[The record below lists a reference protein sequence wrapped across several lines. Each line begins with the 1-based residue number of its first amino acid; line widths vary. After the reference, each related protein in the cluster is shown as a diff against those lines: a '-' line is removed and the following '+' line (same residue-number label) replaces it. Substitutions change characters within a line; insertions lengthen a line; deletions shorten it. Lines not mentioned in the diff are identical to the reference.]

1 MRSRF
6 LAASLVAAVWAAGPG
21 VARGQAVLSLNR
33 SGSGARAAGMAN
45 AFVAVSDD
53 GTAASWNPAGLA
65 QLRKP
70 ELSAVYTISDR
81 ASRLDG
87 LRSLDGRWAYSP
99 RDVADTTASMDF
111 ASLAVP
117 FSVAGRPVTVQ
128 GGWRRLYQLS
138 GTFEGSVFR
147 RPLGASGG
155 SAESFTFR
163 QDRTRGD
170 VDLLS
175 LAGAVRLTRRTL
187 LGGSVDLWR
196 GDWSDLRAVAGDR
209 EPGDGPEVSDFVAL
223 STAHRVRGDNFSAGL
238 LLAYPSWNAGLVY
251 HSPFWASYRLQQEFR
266 SSLGPTEALD
276 SGPDA
281 RFRFPRSIALGV
293 AWRPARRWTVALDA
307 THDEWSDFLIDRIP
321 GIEGPINFFDGE
333 PPGFSS
339 TRDTLSFNAGAEHL
353 FQREGSVIPVR
364 FGIAWEPQGP
374 MDRILR
380 DPVDYVMVA
389 GGAGFN
395 TNSFKF
401 DAAVQYRW
409 GRYQVTDTLEIP
421 NIVAAVGTGAPDA
434 EGHNRGREWR
444 VKVSVIYRITDT
456 DKLGAIL
463 RKVFVGS

>member
-1 MRSRF
+1 LRSRSLPAF
-6 LAASLVAAVWAAGPG
+6 LVAVACAAGST
-21 VARGQAVLSLNR
+21 ARGQSVLSLNR

-70 ELSAVYTISDR
+70 ELSAVYSISDR
-81 ASRLDG
+81 AVRLDG

-99 RDVADTTASMDF
+99 RDVAATTASMDF
-111 ASLAVP
+111 GSLAIP
-117 FSVAGRPVTVQ
+117 FTVAGRPVTVQ

-138 GTFEGSVFR
+138 GTFEGTVFR
-147 RPLGASGG
+147 RPFGASGG
-155 SAESFTFR
+155 AVESFTFR

-187 LGGSVDLWR
+187 LGGSIDHWR
-196 GDWSDLRAVAGDR
+196 GDWNDLRAVAGDR
-209 EPGDGPEVSDFVAL
+209 EPGAGSVSDFVAL
-223 STAHRVRGDNFSAGL
+223 SADHRVRGNNYSVGL
-238 LLAYPSWNAGLVY
+238 LLDYPAWKVGLVY

-266 SSLGPTEALD
+266 SNLAPTLTEDTGPE
-276 SGPDA
+276 A
-281 RFRFPRSIALGV
+281 RFRFPRSIAAGV
-293 AWRPARRWTVALDA
+293 AWRPAPRWTIALDA

-321 GIEGPINFFDGE
+321 GLEGPVNFFDGE
-333 PPGFSS
+333 PPGFTS

-353 FQREGSVIPVR
+353 FQREGAVIPVR
-364 FGIAWEPQGP
+364 AGIAWEPQGP

-389 GGAGFN
+389 AGAGFN

-409 GRYQVTDTLEIP
+409 GRFQVTDTLEIP
-421 NIVAAVGTGAPDA
+421 NIVAAVGTGGPDA
-434 EGHNRGREWR
+434 LGHNRGREWR
-444 VKVSVIYRITDT
+444 VKVSMIYRVTDT
-456 DKLGAIL
+456 DKLRGL
-463 RKVFVGS
+463 LKRVFVGS